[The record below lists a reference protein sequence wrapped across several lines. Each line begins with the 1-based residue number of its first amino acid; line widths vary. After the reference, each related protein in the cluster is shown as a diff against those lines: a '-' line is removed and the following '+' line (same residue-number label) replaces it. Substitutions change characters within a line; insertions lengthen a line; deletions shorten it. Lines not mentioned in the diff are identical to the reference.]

1 MIVEESIYIGYRV
14 YVCTS
19 VCVSVRMPVSVCPH
33 VFSLALKDALG
44 RDRMWCIVSSLQLCC
59 GALDKAGVETD

>member
-14 YVCTS
+14 C